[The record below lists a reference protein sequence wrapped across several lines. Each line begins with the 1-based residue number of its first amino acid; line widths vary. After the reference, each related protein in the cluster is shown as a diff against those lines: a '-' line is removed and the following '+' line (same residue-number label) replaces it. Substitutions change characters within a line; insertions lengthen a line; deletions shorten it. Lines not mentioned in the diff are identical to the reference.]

1 MIFIQGKNNIEIFT
15 TKGVAKEVM
24 L

>member
-1 MIFIQGKNNIEIFT
+1 MIFIQGKYNIEIFT